1 MTKDLF
7 DEIPEALTLAEERK
21 HKKLLSR
28 SRNRKH
34 SLEASA
40 HQYDRNRDHSP
51 FDGKKIEEEGNFHIR
66 IFKYILLQLNL
77 ELNDL

>member
-40 HQYDRNRDHSP
+40 HQNNRNRDHSP
-51 FDGKKIEEEGNFHIR
+51 FDGKKIEEEGNNR
-66 IFKYILLQLNL
+66 IELEYSIQILLGYAS
-77 ELNDL
+77 